1 MNEWYTIRNIDDLDS
16 PALVVYRDRVREN
29 IGILIR
35 SIDDINRLRPHVKTN
50 KTPEVCMMML
60 QAGIS
65 KFKCATIA
73 EAEMLAIVGA
83 PDVLLAYQPVGP
95 KAQRL
100 LALMQKFPATS
111 FSCLVD
117 NFEVA
122 RHLSETFSQIGLSL
136 PVFIDLNVGMNRTGI
151 LPSEA
156 LKLYHDCQSLRG
168 ITIAGLHAYDGHIR
182 DSDFQARK
190 KHCDEAFA
198 AVLDLQKAIGAEDNR
213 LLPIVAGGTP
223 TYSIHCQRPDVE
235 CSPGTFIYSD
245 YGYKMLLAEQPY
257 LPAALVITRVI
268 SKPSPHTICVDL
280 GHKAIASENPLP
292 NRVYFLN
299 ADNLTPIGHSE
310 EHMIFSVGD
319 KKEYRVG
326 DVFYGIPYH
335 VCPTVA
341 LFDQVSVVENN
352 MAVTQWKTVARNRK
366 ITA

>member
-1 MNEWYTIRNIDDLDS
+1 MNEWYTIKNINDLDS
-16 PALVVYRDRVREN
+16 PALVVYRDRVKEN

-50 KTPEVCMMML
+50 KTAEVCVMML

-83 PDVLLAYQPVGP
+83 GDVLLAYQPVGP

-100 LALMQKFPATS
+100 LVLIQKYPTTNFA
-111 FSCLVD
+111 CLVD

-122 RHLSETFSQIGLSL
+122 AHLSETFSRVGLSL
-136 PVFIDLNVGMNRTGI
+136 PVFIDLNLGMNRTGI
-151 LPSEA
+151 PPSEA
-156 LKLYHDCQSLRG
+156 LKLYHDCQSLHG
-168 ITIAGLHAYDGHIR
+168 ITMAGLHAYDGHIR

-190 KHCDEAFA
+190 NHCDKAFA
-198 AVLDLQKAIGAEDNR
+198 PVLELQKAIEAEYDKF
-213 LLPIVAGGTP
+213 LPIVAGGTP
-223 TYSIHCQRPDVE
+223 TYSIHSRRANVE

-245 YGYKMLLAEQPY
+245 YGYKTLLAEQPY
-257 LPAALVITRVI
+257 LPAALVVTRVI
-268 SKPSPHTICVDL
+268 SKPAPHTICVDL
-280 GHKAIASENPLP
+280 GHKSIASENPLP
-292 NRVYFLN
+292 NRVFFLN
-299 ADNLTPIGHSE
+299 ADDLTPIGHSE

-319 KKEYRVG
+319 KKEYQLG
-326 DVFYGIPYH
+326 DVLYGIPYH

-352 MAVTQWKTVARNRK
+352 LAVTQWKTLARNRK
-366 ITA
+366 ITV